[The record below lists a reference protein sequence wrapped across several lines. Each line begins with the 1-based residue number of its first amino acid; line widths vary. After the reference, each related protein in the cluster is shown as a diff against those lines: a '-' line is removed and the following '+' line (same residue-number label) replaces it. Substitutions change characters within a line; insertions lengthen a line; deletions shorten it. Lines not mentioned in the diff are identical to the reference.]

1 MAEFVDVMKTA
12 RRMCKS
18 MDKCYVCP
26 LHGLFDE
33 CCLQIN
39 KPYYYVDSYLARY
52 EADIMKWGAEN
63 PESRYPTWQEWN
75 DLNFPDADD
84 YITPCDFMPKKKVE
98 ALMGKKCINLNCSQC
113 IKFPIPAD
121 IAQKLGVKPIKVT
134 LPNGVAANCT
144 ETTTAER
151 DDK

>member
-26 LHGLFDE
+26 LHGIFDE

-52 EADIMKWGAEN
+52 EADIMKWDAEN
-63 PESRYPTWQEWN
+63 PELRYPTWREWQQA
-75 DLNFPDADD
+75 NFPDASLF
-84 YITPCDFMPKKKVE
+84 IQPCTFTGVT
-98 ALMGKKCINLNCSQC
+98 GGYCSRHNCHEC
-113 IKFPIPAD
+113 AEHHIPAD
-121 IAQKLGVKPIKVT
+121 IAKKLGVKPIAKE
-134 LPNGVAANCT
+134 NSG
-144 ETTTAER
+144 
-151 DDK
+151 

>member
-26 LHGLFDE
+26 LHGIFDE

-63 PESRYPTWQEWN
+63 PESRYPTWQEWQQK
-75 DLNFPDADD
+75 NFPDSL
-84 YITPCDFMPKKKVE
+84 YNLIPCEFMAMDNEKC
-98 ALMGKKCINLNCSQC
+98 LSYYRDCKKCANQ
-113 IKFPIPAD
+113 PIPAD
-121 IAQKLGVKPIKVT
+121 IAQKLGIKPVT
-134 LPNGVAANCT
+134 KENSG
-144 ETTTAER
+144 
-151 DDK
+151 